1 MKTAYYLEVTLKI
14 DDDDRS
20 AAAELYVKYKKP
32 VLDTISGALS
42 KELLLREDDVQVL
55 LGFAAKGDAEGYL
68 ESKLFN
74 EDIVT
79 DLKPYLKADP
89 EIRIYEIFPSE

>member
-1 MKTAYYLEVTLKI
+1 MKTAYLEVTLKI

-20 AAAELYVKYKKP
+20 AAAELYIKYKKP
-32 VLDTISGALS
+32 VLDTIRGALS

-68 ESKLFN
+68 KSKLFAK
-74 EDIVT
+74 DIVT
-79 DLKPYLKADP
+79 DLKPYLKAEPDV
-89 EIRIYEIFPSE
+89 RIYEIFRSE